1 MTLPTVDPL
10 INNMSS
16 ELQNLLDQRGITQPA
31 MVGIHTGGAWVANA
45 LHQQLGLDQALGLLD
60 ITFYRDDFTQKGL
73 HPSVKTSNLPFATDE
88 QHIILVDD
96 VISSGRTIRAA
107 LNELFDY
114 GRPASVILVTLVDV
128 PGRDLPIQ
136 PDIIGERLD
145 LAPQQ
150 RVKLHGPDN
159 MHLTIT
165 QVN

>member
-1 MTLPTVDPL
+1 MTLPTVDSL

-16 ELQNLLDQRGITQPA
+16 ELQNLLDQRGISQPA
-31 MVGIHTGGAWVANA
+31 MVGIHTGGAWVAKA
-45 LHQQLGLDQALGLLD
+45 LHQQLALDQALGLLD

-73 HPSVKTSNLPFATDE
+73 HPSVKTSELPFTTDG

-159 MHLTIT
+159 MSLSLT
-165 QVN
+165 QVS

>member
-1 MTLPTVDPL
+1 MTLPTVDSL

-16 ELQNLLDQRGITQPA
+16 DLQNLLEQRGISQPA
-31 MVGIHTGGAWVANA
+31 MVGIHTGGAWIAKA
-45 LHQQLGLDQALGLLD
+45 LHQQLALNQALGLLD

-73 HPSVKTSNLPFATDE
+73 HPSVKTSDLPFATDD

-96 VISSGRTIRAA
+96 AISSGRTIRAA

-128 PGRDLPIQ
+128 LGRDLPIQ
-136 PDIIGERLD
+136 PDIIGEQLD

-150 RVKLHGPDN
+150 RVKLNGPDN